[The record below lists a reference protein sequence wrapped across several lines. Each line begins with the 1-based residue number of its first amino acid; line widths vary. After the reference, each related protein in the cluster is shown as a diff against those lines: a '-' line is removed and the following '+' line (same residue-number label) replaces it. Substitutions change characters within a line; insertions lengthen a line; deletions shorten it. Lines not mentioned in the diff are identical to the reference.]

1 MAQPAAQKPADGQTY
16 YVYNLGSAG
25 YLHDSN
31 SAITLS
37 GSGTAVT
44 LTKADDTAGTFFMT
58 AAGGRLSATP
68 FEGISTDGS
77 GAYDQWLFTPVEG
90 TDGVYN
96 ISYCMREANIFPF
109 LYADATAPSGSGL
122 KMQPYLPADS
132 HTAGQWIF
140 VAESDYT
147 ETLSCS
153 TRHPKATARQPVPA

>member
-1 MAQPAAQKPADGQTY
+1 MVEQDKQKQTTMRLKTLLLTLLPAAASMAQPAAQKPADGQTY

-77 GAYDQWLFTPVEG
+77 GAYDQ
-90 TDGVYN
+90 
-96 ISYCMREANIFPF
+96 
-109 LYADATAPSGSGL
+109 
-122 KMQPYLPADS
+122 
-132 HTAGQWIF
+132 
-140 VAESDYT
+140 
-147 ETLSCS
+147 
-153 TRHPKATARQPVPA
+153 